1 MNKIWNNEFEGT
13 SETQEERDELYVAG
27 YFPML
32 DSFHNDKK
40 NIATCANWRNR
51 AHWTTRYS
59 RIHACE
65 ADRINDATDQSDPEQ
80 IMTKLVWLPE
90 HDCEN

>member
-1 MNKIWNNEFEGT
+1 MSSEWNDLRDTLSLLVLSFLGALTTAEHTSDHFMNKIRNNEFEGT

-40 NIATCANWRNR
+40 NIATCAN
-51 AHWTTRYS
+51 
-59 RIHACE
+59 
-65 ADRINDATDQSDPEQ
+65 
-80 IMTKLVWLPE
+80 
-90 HDCEN
+90 